1 MQNKINLSY
10 FKNKSLVIT
19 GGTGS
24 FGKTF
29 LLKLIKSKIKKV
41 IIFSRDEKK
50 QEELRN
56 EIADQRIKFIIGD
69 VRDKESINEATI
81 DVDFIF
87 HAAALKQVPSCEFQ
101 PTEAYKT
108 NIIGTENTIN
118 AAIRNNVKKLILL
131 STDKAVYPINAMGMT
146 KAIGEKILLAKS
158 RTIKSNKT
166 ILCITRYGNVM
177 GSRGSVIPKFINLA
191 KKNKPLPVTDLR
203 MSRFMMSLNES
214 VDLVLHALMY
224 GKNGETFVQ
233 KSPACKM
240 YDLAK
245 AIHIFLNKKE
255 KINIIGSRHG
265 EKLNETLISFE
276 EMIMVRETKKHFVIR
291 KDNRGLNYD
300 LYEALGNKKRI
311 KSKDYNSDNTRQ
323 LKTYEIV
330 NLLKKTPIDLD

>member
-158 RTIKSNKT
+158 RTTKSNKT

>member
-29 LLKLIKSKIKKV
+29 LLKLIKSKIKKL

-101 PTEAYKT
+101 PPEAYKT

-158 RTIKSNKT
+158 RTTKSNKT

-245 AIHIFLNKKE
+245 AIHIFINKKE

>member
-10 FKNKSLVIT
+10 FKNKSIVIT

-29 LLKLIKSKIKKV
+29 LSKIIKSKIKKV

-56 EIADQRIKFIIGD
+56 EIADQRVKFIIGD

-146 KAIGEKILLAKS
+146 KAIGEKILQAKS
-158 RTIKSNKT
+158 RIVRGNKT
-166 ILCITRYGNVM
+166 ILCVTRYGNVM

-255 KINIIGSRHG
+255 KIDIIGSRHG
-265 EKLNETLISFE
+265 EKLNETLISYE
-276 EMIMVRETKKHFVIR
+276 EMIMVKETKKHFIIK
-291 KDNRGLNYD
+291 KDQRGLNYN

-323 LKTYEIV
+323 LKISEIV
-330 NLLKKTPIDLD
+330 NLLKKTPIDLN

>member
-10 FKNKSLVIT
+10 FKNKSILIT

-29 LLKLIKSKIKKV
+29 LSKLIKSEIKKV

-56 EIADQRIKFIIGD
+56 ELADQRVKFIIGD

-146 KAIGEKILLAKS
+146 KAIGEKILQAKS
-158 RTIKSNKT
+158 RIIKGNKT
-166 ILCITRYGNVM
+166 ILCVTRYGNVM
-177 GSRGSVIPKFINLA
+177 GSRGSVIPKFISLA

-203 MSRFMMSLNES
+203 MSRFMMSLSES

-255 KINIIGSRHG
+255 KIDIIGSRHG

-276 EMIMVRETKKHFVIR
+276 EMIMVKETKKHFIIK
-291 KDNRGLNYD
+291 KDHRGLNYN

-323 LKTYEIV
+323 LKISEIV
-330 NLLKKTPIDLD
+330 NLLKKTSIDLD

>member
-1 MQNKINLSY
+1 MKSKINLSY
-10 FKNKSLVIT
+10 FKNKSILIT

-29 LLKLIKSKIKKV
+29 LSKLIKSEIKKV

-56 EIADQRIKFIIGD
+56 ELADQRVKFIIGD

-146 KAIGEKILLAKS
+146 KAIGEKILQAKS
-158 RTIKSNKT
+158 RIIKSNKT
-166 ILCITRYGNVM
+166 ILCVTRYGNVM

-224 GKNGETFVQ
+224 GRNGETFVQ

-255 KINIIGSRHG
+255 KIDIIGSRHG

-276 EMIMVRETKKHFVIR
+276 EMIMVKETKKHFIIK
-291 KDNRGLNYD
+291 KDHRGLNYN

-323 LKTYEIV
+323 LKIPEIV
-330 NLLKKTPIDLD
+330 NLLKKTSIDLD

>member
-1 MQNKINLSY
+1 MKNKINLSY
-10 FKNKSLVIT
+10 FKNKSILIT

-29 LLKLIKSKIKKV
+29 LSKLINSEIKKV

-56 EIADQRIKFIIGD
+56 ELADQRVKFIIGD

-146 KAIGEKILLAKS
+146 KAIGEKILQAKS
-158 RTIKSNKT
+158 RIIKSNKT
-166 ILCITRYGNVM
+166 ILCVTRYGNVM

-224 GKNGETFVQ
+224 GRNGETFVQ

-255 KINIIGSRHG
+255 KIDIIGSRHG

-276 EMIMVRETKKHFVIR
+276 EMIMVKETKKHFIIK
-291 KDNRGLNYD
+291 KDHRGLNYN

-323 LKTYEIV
+323 LKIPEIV
-330 NLLKKTPIDLD
+330 NLLKKTSIDLD

>member
-81 DVDFIF
+81 DADFIF

-158 RTIKSNKT
+158 RTTKSNKT

-276 EMIMVRETKKHFVIR
+276 EMIMVKETKKHFVIR
-291 KDNRGLNYD
+291 KDHRGLNYD

>member
-1 MQNKINLSY
+1 MKNKINLSY
-10 FKNKSLVIT
+10 FKNKSILIT

-29 LLKLIKSKIKKV
+29 LSKLIKSEIKKV

-56 EIADQRIKFIIGD
+56 ELADQRVKFIIGD

-146 KAIGEKILLAKS
+146 KAIGEKILQAKS
-158 RTIKSNKT
+158 RIIKSNKT
-166 ILCITRYGNVM
+166 ILCVTRYGNVM

-224 GKNGETFVQ
+224 GRNGETFVQ

-255 KINIIGSRHG
+255 KIDIIGSRHG

-276 EMIMVRETKKHFVIR
+276 EMIMVKETKKHFIIK
-291 KDNRGLNYD
+291 KDHRGLNYN

-323 LKTYEIV
+323 LKILEIV
-330 NLLKKTPIDLD
+330 NLLKKTSIDLD

>member
-158 RTIKSNKT
+158 RTTKSNKT

-291 KDNRGLNYD
+291 KDHRGLNYD

>member
-1 MQNKINLSY
+1 MKNKINLSY
-10 FKNKSLVIT
+10 FKNKSILIT

-29 LLKLIKSKIKKV
+29 LSKLIKSEIKKV

-56 EIADQRIKFIIGD
+56 ELADQRVKFIIGD

-81 DVDFIF
+81 NVDFIF

-146 KAIGEKILLAKS
+146 KAIGEKILQAKS
-158 RTIKSNKT
+158 RIIKGNKT
-166 ILCITRYGNVM
+166 ILCVTRYGNVM

-224 GKNGETFVQ
+224 GRNGETFVQ

-255 KINIIGSRHG
+255 KIDIIGSRHG

-276 EMIMVRETKKHFVIR
+276 EMIMVEETKKHFIIK
-291 KDNRGLNYD
+291 KDQRGLNYN

-323 LKTYEIV
+323 LKISEIV

>member
-29 LLKLIKSKIKKV
+29 LLKLIKSKIKKI

-81 DVDFIF
+81 DTDFIF

-118 AAIRNNVKKLILL
+118 AALRNNVKKLILL

-158 RTIKSNKT
+158 RSIRGNKT
-166 ILCITRYGNVM
+166 VLCITRYGNVM

-191 KKNKPLPVTDLR
+191 KRNKPLPVTDLR

-214 VDLVLHALMY
+214 VDLVLHALIY

-245 AIHIFLNKKE
+245 AINIFLNKKE

-276 EMIMVRETKKHFVIR
+276 EMILVKETKKHFIIR
-291 KDNRGLNYD
+291 KDHRGLNYG
-300 LYEALGNKKRI
+300 LY
-311 KSKDYNSDNTRQ
+311 
-323 LKTYEIV
+323 
-330 NLLKKTPIDLD
+330 